1 MNKNNESSEEM
12 KYNKEKIDEM
22 GLALLHL
29 TTFKEQSWYRAWKS
43 MDWGVMNR
51 LHEKGFISDPKN
63 KSKSVGLT
71 EEGVKKSK
79 ELFEKYFKKI

>member
-1 MNKNNESSEEM
+1 M

-22 GLALLHL
+22 VLALLCL

-43 MDWGVMNR
+43 MDWEAMSR

-71 EEGVKKSK
+71 EEGAKKSK
-79 ELFEKYFKKI
+79 ELFEKYFKEV